1 MSILRP
7 THRRAF
13 FIIVSLACAI
23 AANLNMAAH
32 GAHADDPKTAFR
44 IVDPDENAKPDA
56 TTKPRPRKYDT
67 FAHRVLD
74 IDSGEAP
81 ASPEKYALLDA
92 LIDDAKQRITYDPAV
107 QDPRERLNQAERI
120 LRQIDDILTDHNFLY
135 PPGGYDVTSLRAS
148 LAPQRYDKAALERI
162 LRVGVNKRRVEHA
175 RAHADEL
182 FYITDCDISSFLF
195 IGIGDALGIDLH
207 LVDLPDHMFVRWELA
222 GGAHVNW
229 DTNDG
234 AVISDKEYAA
244 DYAMG
249 KRLRK
254 RRVYLSSMTDREAEG
269 FAYFLR
275 GQRFEDRN
283 EPAKA
288 IPDLET
294 ARKLYPQSTQARSEL
309 AWLYATAAGVDPAQ
323 RKESLSLAQSALD
336 LEPQCAMFWDS
347 SAAAHAANGDFNRA
361 AKEAA
366 KAEDLA
372 GTPEDRAQFRDHR
385 KSFEGGAMPTTPH
398 PH

>member
-1 MSILRP
+1 MFILHAR
-7 THRRAF
+7 HRRASLSMA
-13 FIIVSLACAI
+13 SLAFAI
-23 AANLNMAAH
+23 AVNLSLVAQRAR
-32 GAHADDPKTAFR
+32 ADDPKIEFR
-44 IVDPDENAKPDA
+44 IVDPDGDARPDAAAKPPA
-56 TTKPRPRKYDT
+56 RKYDT

-74 IDSGEAP
+74 IDSGETAVSP
-81 ASPEKYALLDA
+81 AKYALLDA

-107 QDPRERLNQAERI
+107 QDPRERAEQAERI
-120 LRQIDDILTDHNFLY
+120 LRQIDQILTDHNFLY

-148 LAPQRYDKAALERI
+148 LAPQRYDQAALERI
-162 LRVGVNKRRVEHA
+162 LRVGVNKPRIDPA
-175 RAHADEL
+175 RPPPDEP

-207 LVDLPDHMFVRWELA
+207 LVDLPDHMFVRWELS

-275 GQRFEDRN
+275 GQRLEDRGQA
-283 EPAKA
+283 AKA
-288 IPDLET
+288 IADLEK

-309 AWLYATAAGVDPAQ
+309 AWLYATAAGVDEAQ
-323 RKESLSLAQSALD
+323 RKESLSLAKSALD
-336 LEPQCAMFWDS
+336 LEPQCASFWDS

-361 AKEAA
+361 AKEAR
-366 KAEDLA
+366 KAEYLA
-372 GTPEDRAQFRDHR
+372 DTPEDRAQFKGHR
-385 KSFEGGAMPTTPH
+385 KAFERGEIPKTPH